1 MVKHNSSATAVMG
14 LALKELRT
22 RSLPKQT
29 HCTSLLLTYYWLITT
44 LVIIRNILDYLLSVT
59 KKLQNKDSGIV
70 QSTDLIKSFELAKSN
85 K

>member
-22 RSLPKQT
+22 RSRPKQT

-70 QSTDLIKSFELAKSN
+70 QSTDLIKSIELAKSN